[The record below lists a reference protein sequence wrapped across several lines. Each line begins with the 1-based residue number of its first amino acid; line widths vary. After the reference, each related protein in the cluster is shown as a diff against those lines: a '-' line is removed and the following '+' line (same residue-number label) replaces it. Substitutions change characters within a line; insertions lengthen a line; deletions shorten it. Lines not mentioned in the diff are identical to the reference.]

1 MRFDDSL
8 FHDTNGLSDR
18 LKYEVMSKSPKS
30 MDEALVIA
38 TQYEHLHA
46 RNLVDVNTMSY
57 KHNRHNQ
64 GSSTGSRRF
73 IPTVTPRTDKPN
85 CSYCHKR
92 GHTFNDC
99 FPAKTLQKAKIL
111 NLLFSIL
118 IHGHPLRLIIQS
130 RPNLNHAVRLVPRFV
145 KAHVA

>member
-1 MRFDDSL
+1 MRFDDLL
-8 FHDTNGLSDR
+8 FHYTNGLSDR

-30 MDEALVIA
+30 MDETLAIA
-38 TQYEHLHA
+38 TQCEHLHA
-46 RNLVDVNTMSY
+46 RNPVDVDTMSY

-99 FPAKTLQKAKIL
+99 YSRQNAPKSL
-111 NLLFSIL
+111 LLFPIL